1 MGWFKLWAPS
11 GAFDSRSY
19 GKADCASSIVTPTA
33 DVEEIAVPGKNGT
46 VLIPQNRWNNV
57 DRTFSMFISL
67 SDWSTVV
74 GKLQECSSGYYTLED
89 SWNTGYFYM
98 ARLRSCELVNS
109 TPALAQGTVQIV
121 FDCQPVRW
129 LTTGAEWTRLE
140 WTDESNQYD
149 GSYKRCSIVNEN
161 KELTQPVSFYFDP
174 ETGQSTTDNVL
185 IDVDIQFSMYKWV
198 PLSTLPSGGYFDLY
212 RYTKINISYYNLPD
226 GGYATTDWLNK
237 RFYIDSLTHDIYA
250 KKGSSSPA
258 QYASLFNHVSV
269 LQHYAVDNSP
279 ANIWPDIPA
288 NNKLVVDV
296 WNKCANAPS
305 PVSFFDIKAKTREC
319 IL

>member
-98 ARLRSCELVNS
+98 ARLQSCELVNS
-109 TPALAQGTVQIV
+109 TPALAHGVVEIV
-121 FDCQPVRW
+121 FDCQPIRW
-129 LTTGAEWTRLE
+129 ETTGAQWAAQSSLPVTLHNSSPLLSMPIALRAKPQNPQSSGDNFKVQL
-140 WTDESNQYD
+140 TV
-149 GSYKRCSIVNEN
+149 SYY
-161 KELTQPVSFYFDP
+161 PGDP
-174 ETGQSTTDNVL
+174 EQQLNDSGVMTIIANYPAGGNL
-185 IDVDIQFSMYKWV
+185 I
-198 PLSTLPSGGYFDLY
+198 
-212 RYTKINISYYNLPD
+212 
-226 GGYATTDWLNK
+226 
-237 RFYIDSLTHDIYA
+237 IDTLTHDISCDNIYA
-250 KKGSSSPA
+250 IDPEGYEVPPS
-258 QYASLFNHVSV
+258 SV
-269 LQHYAVDNSP
+269 LQYVSISKSSYFVPAINWPVIPSGWWAVIDAENLISGQT
-279 ANIWPDIPA
+279 
-288 NNKLVVDV
+288 L
-296 WNKCANAPS
+296 S
-305 PVSFFDIKAKTREC
+305 LDIKARGC
-319 IL
+319 AI